1 MKLNLCYDKYNLSS
15 TITVPLTI
23 KEILLN
29 MESQLSLPPS
39 SYTVIDESNEILSEN
54 EIILPDITKTKNI
67 FILRKNPSLTHI
79 SKIITVHPLIED
91 LIMKVTDA
99 KEKIQIVHPKPER
112 SSGFM
117 YDHLSGAN
125 IDTLLTLLNGY
136 ELEANNAEEDEHN
149 IEPNEN
155 HVKEL
160 KEMGFPEERARDALI
175 RARNDISRAT
185 EILLG
190 GEEENNNN
198 NEENEEND
206 DDNNNN

>member
-1 MKLNLCYDKYNLSS
+1 MKLNLCFDQYNLSS

-23 KEILLN
+23 KEILSS

-39 SYTVIDESNEILSEN
+39 SYTVIDESNEILSES

-67 FILRKNPSLTHI
+67 YILRKNPSLTYI

-99 KEKIQIVHPKPER
+99 KEKIQILPPKPELR
-112 SSGFM
+112 SGFM
-117 YDHLSGAN
+117 YDQLSGTN
-125 IDTLLTLLNGY
+125 FDTLLSLLNGY
-136 ELEANNAEEDEHN
+136 EYQPNNAEEEEHN

-190 GEEENNNN
+190 GEKENKN
-198 NEENEEND
+198 NEENKNN
-206 DDNNNN
+206 DDNNNHN

>member
-1 MKLNLCYDKYNLSS
+1 MKLNLCYDQYNLSS

-23 KEILLN
+23 KEILSS
-29 MESQLSLPPS
+29 MESQLCLPPS
-39 SYTVIDESNEILSEN
+39 SYTVIDESNEILSES
-54 EIILPDITKTKNI
+54 EIILPDITKTKYI
-67 FILRKNPSLTHI
+67 YILRKNPSLTNI

-99 KEKIQIVHPKPER
+99 KEKIQILPPKPELR
-112 SSGFM
+112 SGFM
-117 YDHLSGAN
+117 YDQLSGTN
-125 IDTLLTLLNGY
+125 FDTLLSLLNGY
-136 ELEANNAEEDEHN
+136 EYQPNNAEEEEHN

-198 NEENEEND
+198 EENEND
-206 DDNNNN
+206 DDNNNHN

>member
-1 MKLNLCYDKYNLSS
+1 MKLNLCYDQYNLSS

-23 KEILLN
+23 KEILSS
-29 MESQLSLPPS
+29 MESQLNLPPS
-39 SYTVIDESNEILSEN
+39 SYTVIDESNEILSES

-67 FILRKNPSLTHI
+67 YMLRKNPSLTHI

-99 KEKIQIVHPKPER
+99 KEKIQILPPKPELR
-112 SSGFM
+112 SGFM
-117 YDHLSGAN
+117 YDQLSGTN
-125 IDTLLTLLNGY
+125 FDTLLSLLNGY
-136 ELEANNAEEDEHN
+136 EYQPNNAEEEEHN

-190 GEEENNNN
+190 GEEDNNN
-198 NEENEEND
+198 NEENEND
-206 DDNNNN
+206 DDNNHN

>member
-1 MKLNLCYDKYNLSS
+1 MKLNLCYDQYNLSS

-23 KEILLN
+23 KEILSS
-29 MESQLSLPPS
+29 MESQLNLPPS
-39 SYTVIDESNEILSEN
+39 SYTVIDESNEILSES

-67 FILRKNPSLTHI
+67 YMLRKNPSLTHI

-99 KEKIQIVHPKPER
+99 KEKIQILPPKPELR
-112 SSGFM
+112 SGFM
-117 YDHLSGAN
+117 YDQLSGTN
-125 IDTLLTLLNGY
+125 FDTLLSLLNGY
-136 ELEANNAEEDEHN
+136 EYQSNNAEEEEHN

-190 GEEENNNN
+190 GEEDNNN
-198 NEENEEND
+198 NEENEND
-206 DDNNNN
+206 DDNNHN